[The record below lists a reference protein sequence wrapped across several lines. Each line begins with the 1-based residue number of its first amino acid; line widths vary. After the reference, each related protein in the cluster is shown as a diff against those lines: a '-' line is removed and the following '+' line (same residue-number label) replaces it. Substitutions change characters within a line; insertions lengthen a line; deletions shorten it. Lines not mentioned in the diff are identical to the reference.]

1 MRLPRHPAG
10 DGAMIEFLKGCGIYR
25 TQTTFKNGTLAPHP
39 SRFRSIITPL
49 PPRPLQ
55 SDLRVLR
62 MSSID
67 ILPGPP
73 SERAGHMAGAPLVLS
88 DAPPLSAVKPMDKS
102 SLTGAACEIF
112 EGCVG
117 EIDVGARARVQ
128 VMALC
133 MLPAVAASRGSQS
146 EECSSSQPCY
156 LCRRGI
162 KARAFYVDNALS
174 LDECARL
181 RNEIDASDAL
191 SFWNEKGREDEEAR
205 MFRDA
210 DTIELHS
217 SALAGKMWNRVQALL
232 QLEPLHIAEEE
243 DDEEGNRDP
252 RWERDLFGTWQP
264 STLNPDMLFAK
275 YPSFGSFAPHT
286 DGRAIETF
294 NTRSFYSVIVY
305 LNTIP
310 APCGGGTR
318 FYSFDAVQ
326 RLRSAAGASG
336 SKSWTSDP
344 NLVLAEV
351 LPVAGRMLV
360 FEQSLVHEGV
370 PPAEPYLK
378 YIIRS
383 DVMFQRS
390 PAICDSP
397 QDVAAYALLM
407 KVS

>member
-1 MRLPRHPAG
+1 MASFPVG
-10 DGAMIEFLKGCGIYR
+10 EEDV
-25 TQTTFKNGTLAPHP
+25 PHA
-39 SRFRSIITPL
+39 
-49 PPRPLQ
+49 
-55 SDLRVLR
+55 V
-62 MSSID
+62 
-67 ILPGPP
+67 
-73 SERAGHMAGAPLVLS
+73 
-88 DAPPLSAVKPMDKS
+88 PPLSAVKPMDKAA
-102 SLTGAACEIF
+102 LTGAACHVF
-112 EGCVG
+112 EDCVPDQDIG
-117 EIDVGARARVQ
+117 TSARVQ

-146 EECSSSQPCY
+146 EECSECQPCY
-156 LCRRGI
+156 LCRQGI

-174 LDECARL
+174 PEECERL
-181 RNEIDASDAL
+181 RSQIDASDSL
-191 SFWNEKGREDEEAR
+191 SFWNEKGRDNEEAR

-217 SALAGKMWNRVQALL
+217 TELARKMWNRVRPLL
-232 QLEPLHIAEEE
+232 QLEPVHIAEEE
-243 DDEEGNRDP
+243 DDDDGNRDP
-252 RWERDLFGTWQP
+252 RWERDLFGSWKP
-264 STLNPDMLFAK
+264 VDLNSDMLFAK

-286 DGRAIETF
+286 DGRAVHAF
-294 NTRSFYSVIVY
+294 NRRSFYSVIVY

-326 RLRSAAGASG
+326 RLRSAASASG
-336 SKSWTSDP
+336 SKAWTCDA

-370 PPAEPYLK
+370 PPAQPHIK

-383 DVMFQRS
+383 DVMFQRD

-407 KVS
+407 QVGTSTSTVTHPCTNVPLDTSFQG

>member
-1 MRLPRHPAG
+1 
-10 DGAMIEFLKGCGIYR
+10 
-25 TQTTFKNGTLAPHP
+25 
-39 SRFRSIITPL
+39 
-49 PPRPLQ
+49 
-55 SDLRVLR
+55 
-62 MSSID
+62 MSSYIV
-67 ILPGPP
+67 PAP
-73 SERAGHMAGAPLVLS
+73 SPRTGDASTSTE
-88 DAPPLSAVKPMDKS
+88 APPLSAVKPMDKVA
-102 SLTGAACEIF
+102 LTGAACAVF
-112 EGCVG
+112 DDCVS
-117 EIDVGARARVQ
+117 DDTVGTSARVQ

-133 MLPAVAASRGSQS
+133 MLPAVAASRGTQS
-146 EECSSSQPCY
+146 EESECSESQPCY

-174 LDECARL
+174 PDECSRL
-181 RNEIDASDAL
+181 RGEIDGCEAL
-191 SFWNEKGREDEEAR
+191 SFWNEKGRENEEAR

-217 SALAGKMWNRVQALL
+217 AALALKMWKRVQPLL
-232 QLEPLHIAEEE
+232 QLEPVSVAEEE
-243 DDEEGNRDP
+243 DDADGNRDP
-252 RWERDLFGTWQP
+252 RWERDLFGSWQP
-264 STLNPDMLFAK
+264 SGLNPDMLFAK

-294 NTRSFYSVIVY
+294 NCRSFYSVIVY

-318 FYSFDAVQ
+318 FYSYDAVQ

-336 SKSWTSDP
+336 SKAWTADAS
-344 NLVLAEV
+344 LVLAEV

-370 PPAEPYLK
+370 PPVQPHLK

-390 PAICDSP
+390 PAVCDSP

-407 KVS
+407 QVTPLPAARPLILRKSLSTPPPSSGGSDGGQRAGTGGSASVPSRNQNEPGAR